1 MSTQIAPATPSGTT
15 RPRPGMSRHRPAST
29 LTRLRPWGRPPA
41 RAAARAFTLVEL
53 LIVIGII
60 AVLAGLLL
68 TVRNRASDQAAK
80 AQCVN
85 NLRQIAMAMTMYA
98 QDNDQAFPFSAPLG
112 QAQAKED
119 WVHWQGANPDQAI
132 NNSALAKYVRAKG
145 DAYQT
150 LMRCPSDEWSNHKN
164 PYFYSYSM
172 NYLLSSDRGKAGPTG
187 PTPRVSNINHPSEKI
202 IVAEENEL
210 TINDGLWAPGNY
222 TDASKASWT
231 VQWDYLSVRHDTR
244 KAEYSTPTQG
254 VLPEKAKRG
263 NVAFV
268 DGHADFVSRRYAH
281 SPQQL
286 LPFDEGTGKV
296 P

>member
-1 MSTQIAPATPSGTT
+1 MPTHPAPTT
-15 RPRPGMSRHRPAST
+15 AFGPTRKRPGVSRHPPAST
-29 LTRLRPWGRPPA
+29 LSRPAASRGRPP
-41 RAAARAFTLVEL
+41 AFTLVEL

-68 TVRNRASDQAAK
+68 SVRSRASDQAAK
-80 AQCVN
+80 AQCLN
-85 NLRQIAMAMTMYA
+85 NLRQLAMAMTMYA
-98 QDNDQAFPFSAPLG
+98 QDNDQAFPFCAPLG

-119 WVHWQGANPDQAI
+119 WIAWQGPDPDQAI
-132 NNSALAKYVRAKG
+132 NKSALAKYVRVKG
-145 DAYQT
+145 DAYQS

-172 NYLLSSDRGKAGPTG
+172 NYLLSSDRGKTSPAG
-187 PTPRVSNINHPSEKI
+187 PTPRTTSINRPSEKI
-202 IVAEENEL
+202 ILTEENEL

-244 KAEYSTPTQG
+244 KAEYSTPTVG
-254 VLPEKAKRG
+254 VLPEKDKRG

-286 LPFDEGTGKV
+286 LPLDEGTGKV